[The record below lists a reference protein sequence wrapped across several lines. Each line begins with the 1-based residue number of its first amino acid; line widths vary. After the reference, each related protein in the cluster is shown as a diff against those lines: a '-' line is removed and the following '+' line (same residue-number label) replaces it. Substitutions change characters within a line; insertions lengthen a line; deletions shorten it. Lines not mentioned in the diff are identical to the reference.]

1 MPRMG
6 VTALLLPALFAA
18 VVRPASPVTVLVV
31 SESGVDAYN
40 EALGGLSAVLP
51 AGSFRLVDA
60 GGKTFDLDF
69 AGALE
74 GNESRVVIAVGSR
87 ALSAVRAHHPT
98 VPVISAMVMRGNDSD
113 PGIRRVDLDIQ
124 LATQLAA
131 MRSLWPGRA
140 RAGLLRNPVQS
151 RSAAEALEAL
161 ARKEGFSLLVVDCNG
176 PARLLKALAEFKGK
190 VDFVLCLPDSEL
202 YNAVTIKPLVMAS
215 LEQCLPLVGFS
226 PAFVR
231 AGAAAGIFPDYADV
245 GRQSAEMAL
254 RLVRGEDRVA
264 EKESPR
270 KVSVAVNQ
278 RVARLLGLEF
288 RPEAVGAEVYR

>member
-1 MPRMG
+1 M
-6 VTALLLPALFAA
+6 TALLPALFAA
-18 VVRPASPVTVLVV
+18 VVRPASPVSVLVI
-31 SESGVDAYN
+31 SESGVDAYAA
-40 EALGGLSAVLP
+40 ALGGLSAVLP

-60 GGKTFDLDF
+60 GGRTFDRDF
-69 AGALE
+69 TGALE
-74 GNESRVVIAVGSR
+74 DYEPRVVIAVGSR
-87 ALSAVRAHHPT
+87 ALALVRAHRPA
-98 VPVISAMVMRGNDSD
+98 VPVISAMVMRGSDSD

-124 LATQLAA
+124 LAAQLAA

-140 RAGLLRNPVQS
+140 RAGLLRNPAQS
-151 RSAAEALEAL
+151 RSAAEALEVL
-161 ARKEGFSLLVVDCNG
+161 ARKEGFSLLVVDCDG
-176 PARLLKALAEFKGK
+176 PQRLLNALAEFKGK

-215 LEQCLPLVGFS
+215 LEQRLPLVGFS

-254 RLVRGEDRVA
+254 RLVRGDERMA

>member
-18 VVRPASPVTVLVV
+18 VVRPASPVSVLVV
-31 SESGVDAYN
+31 SESGVDAYS
-40 EALGGLSAVLP
+40 EALGGLRTVLP

-60 GGKTFDLDF
+60 GGKTFDHDLN
-69 AGALE
+69 GALE
-74 GNESRVVIAVGSR
+74 SNESRVVIAMGSH
-87 ALSAVRAHHPT
+87 ALAVVRAHHPA
-98 VPVISAMVMRGNDSD
+98 VPVISAMVMHGNQPD

-140 RAGLLRNPVQS
+140 RAGLLRNPAQS
-151 RSAAEALEAL
+151 RYTADALETA
-161 ARKEGFSLLVVDCNG
+161 ARKEGFSLLVVDCDG
-176 PARLLKALAEFKGK
+176 PARLLKGLAELKGK
-190 VDFVLCLPDSEL
+190 VDFVICLPDSDL

-215 LEQCLPLVGFS
+215 LDLRLPLIGFS
-226 PAFVR
+226 PSFVR
-231 AGAAAGIFPDYADV
+231 AGAAAGIFPDYAEV

-254 RLVRGEDRVA
+254 RLVRCEDRVA

-278 RVARLLGLEF
+278 RVARLLGLDF